1 MQGEQRHL
9 APRGSNTQ
17 TWDSKVHWAVRDDR
31 SREAMRTAYAK
42 PGGRKECGEMK
53 GRLGVRSRIIEG
65 AWGFKRPGMEN
76 SRISRSRLA
85 KPGSGTHCRHQW
97 GVGHRGVV

>member
-1 MQGEQRHL
+1 
-9 APRGSNTQ
+9 
-17 TWDSKVHWAVRDDR
+17 
-31 SREAMRTAYAK
+31 
-42 PGGRKECGEMK
+42 MK

-65 AWGFKRPGMEN
+65 AWGFKRPGKEN